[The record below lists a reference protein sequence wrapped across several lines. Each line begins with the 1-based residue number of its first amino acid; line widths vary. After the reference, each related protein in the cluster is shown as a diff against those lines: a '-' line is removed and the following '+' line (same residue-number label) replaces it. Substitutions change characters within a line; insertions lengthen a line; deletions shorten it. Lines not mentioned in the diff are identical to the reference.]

1 MTSVLKERLQL
12 IENIFLLQTV
22 TFINIV
28 WSNTVMMTEAQ
39 LIASVKEG
47 NIHAYRSLVAMHQSL
62 VFTMVFRRVKS
73 REDAEEVAQ
82 DVFLKAYKYIAS
94 FKGDAKFSTWLCSIA
109 NNSTSTFLSKRKLV
123 FNALNERHEQQED
136 DQTLS
141 SPEEDQLRLI
151 EKAILKLPA
160 DDAQIISL
168 FYQGEQSLAEI
179 AAILQM
185 ETNAVKVKLHRARV
199 KLKITID
206 QMTIQK

>member
-12 IENIFLLQTV
+12 IENVFLLQTV

-28 WSNTVMMTEAQ
+28 WSKTVMMTEAQ

-62 VFTMVFRRVKS
+62 VFRMVYRRVNS
-73 REDAEEVAQ
+73 REDAEEIAQ

-109 NNSTSTFLSKRKLV
+109 NNSTSTFLSKHKLV
-123 FNALNERHEQQED
+123 FNELNERHEQQED